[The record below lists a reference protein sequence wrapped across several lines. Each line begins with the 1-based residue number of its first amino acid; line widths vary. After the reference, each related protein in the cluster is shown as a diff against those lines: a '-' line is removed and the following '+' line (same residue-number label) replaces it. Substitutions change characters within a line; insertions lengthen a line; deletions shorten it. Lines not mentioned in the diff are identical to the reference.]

1 MTMTH
6 DEDGANDW
14 LLRNC
19 PVHLRAR
26 KLKMAKEAYDS
37 FSKRRDRDSMLY
49 EDDRSFLYSQI
60 YEAHMRT
67 LDYERYVFL
76 CGLFGPMSKQEWAHS
91 GSQPGTKY
99 WIRATIAVT
108 KIQHAWDRYWST
120 YKLHRYR
127 AARSIQ
133 TAYRC
138 HWGWKNLHPI
148 VLIRQKTRV
157 QPKKI

>member
-1 MTMTH
+1 MTH
-6 DEDGANDW
+6 DEDGAKDW
-14 LLRNC
+14 LLRSC
-19 PVHLRAR
+19 PVHKREQ

-37 FSKRRDRDSMLY
+37 YCRRKNRDTMLY
-49 EDDRSFLYSQI
+49 EDDRSFLFQQI
-60 YEAHMRT
+60 YEARMRT

-76 CGLFGPMSKQEWAHS
+76 CGLFGPMSEQEWAKS

-99 WIRATIAVT
+99 WIRATLAVT

-133 TAYRC
+133 TAHRC
-138 HWGWKNLHPI
+138 H
-148 VLIRQKTRV
+148 
-157 QPKKI
+157 